1 MLAWI
6 LQDAGL
12 EPGFLIGGIPANFG
26 TSARA
31 GQGGAFVIEAD
42 EYDTAFFDKRAKFV
56 HYWPRHLLLTNLEFD
71 HADIY
76 PDLASIQRQFHHL
89 VRTVPASGRIAWN
102 AGDAALRA
110 TLAMGSWT
118 PLTEFAR
125 EGAAEWRARLVSND
139 GASFEVL
146 HRDAAVGLVR
156 WPLIGMH
163 NVENGLAAIA
173 CAAGMGVAASRSAEA
188 LGRFAGVRRR
198 LELRGEVQGI
208 RVFDDFA
215 HHPTAVA
222 MTIDGVRRQP
232 EQGRIIAVLEPRSNT
247 MRLGVHRAELAES
260 LAGADR
266 VWLYQPAGLDWNL
279 DGVAAELGAKAA
291 VMRAMPEL
299 VEALVADLQ
308 GRRPRA
314 DHEQR
319 RIRRTAR
326 SPARGAPGA
335 ARVNAE
341 VRELP
346 LFPLNTVLFPGGPLP
361 LRIFEPRYLD
371 MVSRCMREQTGFAVV
386 LLGEGEEVATATSFA
401 ATGTEARIVDFDR
414 LEGNVLGISCIGR
427 ERVRI
432 VEAWRE
438 ADGLNR
444 GRVLDIAADPVV
456 PVPLDQAWLSE
467 VVLQVMPEAGD
478 TYLHVERR
486 EDAAW
491 VANRLAELLP
501 LSLADR
507 QTLLELADP
516 LERLSVLEPAVTRSR
531 N

>member
-1 MLAWI
+1 M
-6 LQDAGL
+6 
-12 EPGFLIGGIPANFG
+12 
-26 TSARA
+26 
-31 GQGGAFVIEAD
+31 
-42 EYDTAFFDKRAKFV
+42 
-56 HYWPRHLLLTNLEFD
+56 
-71 HADIY
+71 
-76 PDLASIQRQFHHL
+76 
-89 VRTVPASGRIAWN
+89 
-102 AGDAALRA
+102 
-110 TLAMGSWT
+110 
-118 PLTEFAR
+118 
-125 EGAAEWRARLVSND
+125 
-139 GASFEVL
+139 
-146 HRDAAVGLVR
+146 
-156 WPLIGMH
+156 
-163 NVENGLAAIA
+163 
-173 CAAGMGVAASRSAEA
+173 
-188 LGRFAGVRRR
+188 
-198 LELRGEVQGI
+198 
-208 RVFDDFA
+208 
-215 HHPTAVA
+215 
-222 MTIDGVRRQP
+222 
-232 EQGRIIAVLEPRSNT
+232 
-247 MRLGVHRAELAES
+247 
-260 LAGADR
+260 
-266 VWLYQPAGLDWNL
+266 
-279 DGVAAELGAKAA
+279 
-291 VMRAMPEL
+291 
-299 VEALVADLQ
+299 
-308 GRRPRA
+308 
-314 DHEQR
+314 
-319 RIRRTAR
+319 
-326 SPARGAPGA
+326 
-335 ARVNAE
+335 NAE

-467 VVLQVMPEAGD
+467 VVLQVMPDAGD
-478 TYLHVERR
+478 AYLHVERR